1 MEYFKIEDEIKYH
14 KKRYELKREIEDMF
28 LSEGYSHIE
37 PLSFES
43 LDNFMPLYKKI
54 KKESMVKV
62 LNGGSDVLILRHDNT
77 TNIIKNLIP
86 RWQQGMELKLFYNS
100 TVFRNSPNSNIKE
113 IKQLGVEYLGGSDLK
128 ADIEIICLALNI
140 LNRFNHDF
148 ILEISNSKYIG
159 GLFESMNIDEAEKGQ
174 LKDLIYRKNRFELLD
189 YTKKL
194 NLSKEIYDCLLNIF
208 ELQGDILEIV
218 DKAQGYYTNK
228 DMEEALQELI
238 VLRNFIEEE
247 GYLEY
252 VYFDLSMITE
262 LSYYDGVIFKGYYP
276 NYFKEIIGGGRYDS
290 FTEYFGQKVP
300 AMGFSLDLDE
310 LTKIYFRRVGE

>member
-28 LSEGYSHIE
+28 LNEGYSHID
-37 PLSFES
+37 PPSFES
-43 LDNFMPLYKKI
+43 LDNFIYLYKKI

-100 TVFRNSPNSNIKE
+100 TVFRNSPNLDIKE
-113 IKQLGVEYLGGSDLK
+113 IKQLGVEYLGSSDLK
-128 ADIEIICLALNI
+128 ADIEVICLALNI
-140 LNRFNHDF
+140 LNKFNHDF
-148 ILEISNSKYIG
+148 ILEISNSKYIS
-159 GLFESMNIDEAEKGQ
+159 GLFEAINIDEAEKRQ
-174 LKDLIYRKNRFELLD
+174 LKDLIYRKNRFELVD

-194 NLSKEIYDCLLNIF
+194 NLSKEIRDCLLNIF

-218 DKAQGYYTNK
+218 DKAQYYYTNK
-228 DMEEALQELI
+228 DMEESLQELI
-238 VLRNFIEEE
+238 VLRNSIEEE
-247 GYLEY
+247 GYLKY
-252 VYFDLSMITE
+252 VHFDLSMITE
-262 LSYYDGVIFKGYYP
+262 LDYYDGVIFKGYYP
-276 NYFKEIIGGGRYDS
+276 DYFKDIISGGRYDS
-290 FTEYFGQKVP
+290 FTEDFGQKVP

-310 LTKIYFRRVGE
+310 LIKIYFRKVGE